1 VQGQHPESGGEV
13 PNSTKCPQRAFFLL
27 HTHVFHRLR
36 KEAVPQATPQALPSC
51 LLPCRT
57 CARKTLGHKES
68 INFQS
73 SITLPCTLIN
83 IKILLRA
90 AFILCKV
97 LRVSLRSRSCIGANY
112 HFIEVVG
119 FILKQVLNEQ
129 ALKVKLCAKVICI
142 SHSPVPFVFK
152 NRQFPSVK
160 RGI

>member
-1 VQGQHPESGGEV
+1 M
-13 PNSTKCPQRAFFLL
+13 
-27 HTHVFHRLR
+27 
-36 KEAVPQATPQALPSC
+36 ATPKAPIGTHRDPERSLWSPRRPQNGSLEPMETPKGPFGTHGDPKSPFGAHGDPTRSLRNPWI
-51 LLPCRT
+51 PQ
-57 CARKTLGHKES
+57 KV
-68 INFQS
+68 NFQS